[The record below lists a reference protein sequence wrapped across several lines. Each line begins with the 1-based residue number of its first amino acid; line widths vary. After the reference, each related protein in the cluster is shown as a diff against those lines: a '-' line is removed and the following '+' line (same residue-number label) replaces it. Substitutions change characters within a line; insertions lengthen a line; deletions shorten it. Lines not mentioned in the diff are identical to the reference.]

1 MEASPPGPEDS
12 PPEPVEGLSVT
23 GLGWRPY
30 GREHRVLSDVSL
42 QISPGE
48 RVLLVGP
55 SGSGKS
61 TLLRA
66 LGGLLDESL
75 GEREGAVTLDGSD
88 PAQNP
93 GRVGLLLQDPVHALV
108 AEHAGRDAAFGP
120 ENRQLPPAEIRTKAA
135 EALAAVDFPFGADHR
150 STELSGGQQ
159 QRLSLAG
166 ALALDPDVLLL
177 DEPTAMLDVAS
188 AARVRDAVSQ
198 VADGQ
203 DLTLV
208 VVEHRLEG
216 WIDLCQRMVV
226 LDADGRV
233 LVDGPTDRVLQDH
246 VEALL
251 AAGIWVPGEA
261 APEPGWVDW
270 GVTDQSRTG
279 DVAFLSL
286 RDLAVS
292 APGGADTLVDGL
304 DLTLQAGDALA
315 VTGPSGVGK
324 SSLLRVLAGVRS
336 PAAGDVSVVSEG
348 TPTAVRTIASDSRR
362 LARSLAWL
370 PQQADQLWTRRTVL
384 DEVLATSQIIFADEP
399 TVLEAARER
408 AERVLAALSLD
419 HLREVDPHRLSGG
432 EQRRLGLAVVVAHA
446 PAVVLLDEP
455 TVGQDR
461 HTWAAVSGVVAAL
474 RREGAAVVAA
484 THDGAL
490 ISAMHGA
497 GCLDLAAHHR
507 TPEVGELEVADYR
520 VTEVIERGAPPA
532 GRCNPLAL
540 LIIALGAAVGSFF
553 VSNWLIGL
561 ITLGVSVALAPL
573 AVRAIRPTLLRLL
586 PVGLAAL
593 MVGWSTL
600 LFSSYGIFARQAW
613 PLAGAE
619 ALRICCLVV
628 PGALLIGVL
637 GPSRLG
643 DALAQR
649 GHLPHRPVV
658 AATSAL
664 LRLKELFD
672 LWTQMGDIRRIR
684 GLHPGRSLPGR
695 VRHVGS
701 MTFALLVSSLRSAQQ
716 MALSMDARGFAQAR
730 RRTFALPS
738 PWQVRDWVCCLLAV
752 ALALLPWL
760 LSRLLTGV

>member
-1 MEASPPGPEDS
+1 MEASPPEPEAL
-12 PPEPVEGLSVT
+12 PPEPVEGLNVI

-30 GREHRVLSDVSL
+30 GREHRVLADVSV

-75 GEREGAVTLDGSD
+75 GEREGTVTLDGSD

-93 GRVGLLLQDPVHALV
+93 GRVGLLLQDPAHALV

-120 ENRQLPPAEIRTKAA
+120 ENRQSPPAEIRTRAA
-135 EALAAVDFPFGADHR
+135 DALAGVDFPYGAAHR

-177 DEPTAMLDVAS
+177 DEPTAMLDGAS
-188 AARVRDAVSQ
+188 AARVRDAVTQ
-198 VADGQ
+198 VADDQ

-208 VVEHRLEG
+208 VVEHKLEG
-216 WIDLCQRMVV
+216 WVDLCRRVVV

-233 LVDGPTDRVLQDH
+233 LVDGPTDRVLHDH

-261 APEPGWVDW
+261 APEPRRVDW
-270 GVTDQSRTG
+270 GGPDQSPSG
-279 DVAFLSL
+279 DVPFLSL

-292 APGGADTLVDGL
+292 APGGAQTLVDEL

-348 TPTAVRTIASDSRR
+348 MPAAVRTVAADSRR

-384 DEVLATSQIIFADEP
+384 DEVLASSQTIFADEP

-419 HLREVDPHRLSGG
+419 HLREVDPYRLSGG

-446 PAVVLLDEP
+446 PSVVLLDEP

-461 HTWAAVSGVVAAL
+461 HTWSAVSGVVEAL
-474 RREGAAVVAA
+474 RREGSTVVAA
-484 THDGAL
+484 THDQAL

-497 GCLDLAAHHR
+497 EHLDLAAHHR
-507 TPEVGELEVADYR
+507 TREAGEQVIPDYR
-520 VTEVIERGAPPA
+520 VTEVIESGTPPA

-553 VSNWLIGL
+553 VSSWLVGL

-573 AVRAIRPTLLRLL
+573 AVRAIRPALLRLL
-586 PVGLAAL
+586 PVALAAL

-600 LFSSYGIFARQAW
+600 LFSSYGILAAEAW

-643 DALAQR
+643 DALTQR

-664 LRLKELFD
+664 LRLQELFD

-695 VRHVGS
+695 VRHVAS

-738 PWQVRDWVCCLLAV
+738 PWRARDWICCLLA
-752 ALALLPWL
+752 LALVLLPML
-760 LSRLLTGV
+760 VGRLLAGA